1 MKKVIIF
8 LAIILVLLIIGFFT
22 YDHVI
27 NHDKIEF
34 KKEFESYNNK
44 NYKNEKEIVKYIN
57 VSIDKNNNIEYL
69 SDDNILDEISKD
81 SKIIF
86 FGSPDSN
93 DSRILIPEL
102 IKQTMDNGIEKIY
115 YYNINNLEKLYEKK
129 DKNAEK
135 TYEELVKII
144 DNHINKTFDSGN
156 KKGKKKINNPT
167 VIVIN
172 KGKIKSYHEG
182 SVPDV
187 DDNNSLSNDEKKKLS
202 EICENIA
209 LDLIMCNDDC

>member
-27 NHDKIEF
+27 NHEKVEF

>member
-1 MKKVIIF
+1 MKKIIIF
-8 LAIILVLLIIGFFT
+8 LAIILVLLIIGLFT
-22 YDHVI
+22 YDHII
-27 NHDKIEF
+27 NYEKIEF
-34 KKEFESYNNK
+34 KKEFELYNNK
-44 NYKNEKEIVKYIN
+44 TYKNKKENVKYLN
-57 VSIDKNNNIEYL
+57 VNIDKNNNIEYL
-69 SDDNILDEISKD
+69 KDDNILEEISND

-86 FGSPDSN
+86 FASPDSN
-93 DSRILIPEL
+93 NSRILIPEL

-115 YYNINNLEKLYEKK
+115 YYNINNLEELYEKK

-135 TYEELVKII
+135 IYEELVKIL
-144 DNHINKTFDSGN
+144 DSYINKTFDSGN

-182 SVPDV
+182 SVPNVDV
-187 DDNNSLSNDEKKKLS
+187 NKPLSNDEEKKLS